1 MPLSEVNTPS
11 PPQLSKFIHRAPLPA
26 GPMSDP
32 MCEEDPAVL
41 VLGLRVR
48 RSFRAP
54 RGRRRQHR
62 WAIGSGAGYAGL
74 GLQTCHGTA
83 LETLQRKEAGGV
95 ALELGARSGSRAAVF
110 KVRDQLCWGLLA

>member
-1 MPLSEVNTPS
+1 MPLSEVNTP
-11 PPQLSKFIHRAPLPA
+11 PPPTQLSKFIHRAPLPA

-32 MCEEDPAVL
+32 MCEGDPAVL

-54 RGRRRQHR
+54 RGRRRQHH

-74 GLQTCHGTA
+74 GLQTCHRTA
-83 LETLQRKEAGGV
+83 LESAMKEAGGV
-95 ALELGARSGSRAAVF
+95 VLELGARSGSRAAVF
-110 KVRDQLCWGLLA
+110 KVRDQLCCGLLA